1 MRVAGVVCLSGEQV
15 VVPLFGGLSF
25 LQFVGL
31 QRTVL
36 SFTDVELVI
45 KPTARDGLVFYNGYV
60 RRPTGDFISLA
71 LRDGFVEFRFD
82 LGTGPAYIR
91 YRRPPANFT
100 SRDLVPAVRV
110 YNQQGCRED
119 GISIPIP
126 IPYPQK
132 ILWVSPQDPHTH
144 RTPKSYIPVPAPCLF
159 TTRGLF

>member
-91 YRRPPANFT
+91 YRRPPATFT

-110 YNQQGCRED
+110 YNQQGYRGD

-144 RTPKSYIPVPAPCLF
+144 RTPKSYISIPAPCLF

>member
-1 MRVAGVVCLSGEQV
+1 M
-15 VVPLFGGLSF
+15 PLFGGLSF

-110 YNQQGCRED
+110 YNQQGCRGD

-144 RTPKSYIPVPAPCLF
+144 RTPQSYIPVPAPCLF